1 MVSLGSFLERFRSS
15 VVVADGGMGSML
27 YAKGI
32 PLDVSYDGLNLTDRD
47 AVRSIHE
54 AYAAAGAEVIETNT
68 FGANRTRLL
77 HHGLEGKVRAV
88 NVQGA
93 RLARKAAGRKAW
105 VAGSIGPLARPK
117 DGEQELPAS
126 SKEEVFREQVEA
138 LAEGGV
144 DLFMLETFLDLEELL
159 AAVRAARG
167 ATDLPVVAN
176 LAFFDVTG
184 TTGGVPLLRA
194 VRALEAAG
202 AHGVGVNCGRGFAD
216 ALKVVQELV
225 RRTSLPV
232 AALPNAGL
240 PEYVDGRYVY
250 RATADYMASMATK
263 MAEAGATL
271 VGGCCGTTPHDI
283 AAIAAA
289 VKGRPVAARA
299 PRLADPPPAKPKS
312 VGVRRGRPK
321 GFLDALDR
329 KEPLFVVELDTP
341 RGFGVEKVVEQGRM
355 LAAAGVHLVSMAE
368 NPLATV
374 RMGNVAMAV
383 IMKRDAG
390 MEPLVH
396 FTCRDRNLLGLQ
408 SDIMGAAALGVRNVL
423 AITGDPAGTGDSM
436 GAKSVFDVNSI
447 GLVEVIDALNRG
459 TLKTGAP
466 IGRPADLTVGV
477 AFNPNVK
484 RLDTQVRRLEQKA
497 AAGAHFAM
505 SQIVFDADKVRAMYE
520 AVSAMGLPVLVGV
533 MPLRSLRNAEYV
545 ANEVPGI
552 TVPPRV
558 LERMRI
564 DDRAAARAEGVRI
577 AKEVVD
583 VALECGAPGVYVVP
597 PFNAVETALEIVEHA
612 RARWKARRPG

>member
-1 MVSLGSFLERFRSS
+1 MRSRGDFLERLRTS

-32 PLDVSYDGLNLTDRD
+32 PLDVSYDGLNLADR
-47 AVRSIHE
+47 AVVRAIHE
-54 AYAAAGAEVIETNT
+54 EYAAAGAEVLETNT
-68 FGANRTRLL
+68 FGANRTRL
-77 HHGLEGKVRAV
+77 HPHGLGEKVRAV
-88 NVQGA
+88 NLQGA
-93 RLARKAAGRKAW
+93 RLARRAAGRRAW
-105 VAGSIGPLARPK
+105 VAGSIGPLARPL
-117 DGEQELPAS
+117 DGEKELAPPE
-126 SKEEVFREQVEA
+126 KEAVFREQVEA

-144 DLFMLETFLDLEELL
+144 DLFILETFLDLEELL
-159 AAVRAARG
+159 AAVRAARS
-167 ATDLPVVAN
+167 ATGLPVIAN

-202 AHGVGVNCGRGFAD
+202 AHGVGVNCGRGFSD

-225 RRTSLPV
+225 RRTGLPV

-250 RATADYMASMATK
+250 RATAGYMAAMAVK
-263 MAEAGATL
+263 MADLGINM
-271 VGGCCGTTPHDI
+271 VGGCCGTTPPDI

-289 VKGRPVAARA
+289 VKGRAVAARP
-299 PRLADPPPAKPKS
+299 PRLPDPPPAVPRAAE
-312 VGVRRGRPK
+312 VRAGRPE
-321 GFLDALDR
+321 GFLDGIGRD
-329 KEPLFVVELDTP
+329 EPLFVVELDTP
-341 RGFGVEKVVEQGRM
+341 RGFGTEKVIGQGRM
-355 LAAAGVHLVSMAE
+355 LAAAGVQLVSMAE

-383 IMKRDAG
+383 LMKREAG
-390 MEPLVH
+390 VEPLVH
-396 FTCRDRNLLGLQ
+396 FTCRDRNLIGLQ

-466 IGRPADLTVGV
+466 IGRPAGLTVGV

-484 RLDTQVRRLEQKA
+484 RLDTQLRRLEQKVE
-497 AAGAHFAM
+497 AGAHFAM

-520 AVSAMGLPVLVGV
+520 AVGPTGLPVLVGV

-564 DDRAAARAEGVRI
+564 DDREEARREGLRI
-577 AKEVVD
+577 AKEIVD
-583 VALECGAPGVYVVP
+583 VALDCGAPGVYVVP
-597 PFNAVETALEIVEHA
+597 PFNAVETALEIVGHA
-612 RARWKARRPG
+612 RSRWAARRRK